1 VANLLAD
8 QPILTLFV
16 VATTGALVGRIRV
29 GGISLG
35 VAAVVFAGLALSA
48 AVPEAELPEEIT
60 VLGLAIF
67 VYTVGLASGP
77 TLRAAL
83 RAEGRRLVLL
93 GVGLLLVTA
102 AVAAAVAVLLGV
114 GGAAAGGA
122 YAGALT
128 NAPTLATIVERL
140 DGDAA
145 DRAVVAFAVTYPIG
159 MIATLLVTARV
170 LAAAGDTPDDGDA
183 GLERITVRV
192 EHDVG
197 DVTGLLRSVD
207 DVEVVRIDRDGR
219 TVLAAPDTTIKRGD
233 EVTLL
238 GSPAGVRHVAEHA
251 GGQRAPDAFDDRRA
265 LDFRP
270 VLVTRHDVAGRTLE
284 DLDLAGRHRARVTRV
299 ARGDIEWLARGDTTL
314 ELGDRVTLVAPP
326 GRLDEVADE
335 LGDSVRGVGDVDVL
349 TLGLGL
355 AAGLALGLV
364 SVPLG
369 PVTLQLGFAGGPLI
383 VGLVLG
389 ARVRTGPLLWQLP
402 QPAANALRQFG
413 LVLFLAGVGTRA
425 GPAFVD
431 ALGSPDAL
439 TWATL
444 GAVVVAIPLT
454 GVLLLRDRFVAAI
467 PDVDDEAVAVGALVA
482 GAATQ
487 PAALALVEARGG
499 SRSDQLGYATLF
511 PLGMVGKVVLG
522 QLLVVVL

>member
-1 VANLLAD
+1 MANLLAD

-16 VATTGALVGRIRV
+16 VATIGALVGRIRI

-35 VAAVVFAGLALSA
+35 IAAVVFAGLALSA
-48 AVPEAELPEEIT
+48 AVPGAELPEEIT

-67 VYTVGLASGP
+67 VYAVGLASGP

-83 RAEGRRLVLL
+83 RAEGRRLALL

-102 AVAAAVAVLLGV
+102 AVAAAVALLLGID
-114 GGAAAGGA
+114 GAATGGA

-140 DGDAA
+140 GSDAA
-145 DRAVVAFAVTYPIG
+145 DRAVVAFAVAYPIG

-170 LAAAGDTPDDGDA
+170 LDTGDDPADDGDE
-183 GLERITVRV
+183 GLKRITVRV
-192 EHDVG
+192 KHHVG

-219 TVLAAPDTTIKRGD
+219 TVLAEPETAIEPGD

-238 GSPAGVRHVAEHA
+238 GSPDGVGHVAEHA
-251 GGQRAPDAFDDRRA
+251 GGQREPDAFSDRRA

-270 VLVTRHDVAGRTLE
+270 VLVTRHHIAGRTLN
-284 DLDLAGRHRARVTRV
+284 DLNLDGRHLARITRV
-299 ARGDIEWLARGDTTL
+299 ARGDVEWLARGDTTL

-326 GRLDEVADE
+326 EHLDEVAAE
-335 LGDSVRGVGDVDVL
+335 LGDSVRGVGEVDVL

-355 AAGLALGLV
+355 AAGLALGLL

-439 TWATL
+439 RWAAL
-444 GAVVVAIPLT
+444 GAVVVAMPLT
-454 GVLLLRDRFVAAI
+454 GVWVLRDLFVAAI
-467 PDVDDEAVAVGALVA
+467 PGVEDKAVAVGALVA
-482 GAATQ
+482 GATTQ

-511 PLGMVGKVVLG
+511 PLGMIGKVVLG
-522 QLLVVVL
+522 QLLVVLL

>member
-1 VANLLAD
+1 VANLLAE

-29 GGISLG
+29 GNISLG

-48 AVPEAELPEEIT
+48 AVPEAELPQELT

-102 AVAAAVAVLLGV
+102 AVAAAVAVLLGI

-140 DGDAA
+140 AGDAA
-145 DRAVVAFAVTYPIG
+145 DRAVVAFAVAYPIG

-170 LAAAGDTPDDGDA
+170 LGAAGDTPDDGDG

-192 EHDVG
+192 EHEVG

-219 TVLAAPDTTIKRGD
+219 TVLATPDTRIKRGD

-238 GSPAGVRHVAEHA
+238 GSPDGVRHVAEHA
-251 GGQRAPDAFDDRRA
+251 GGPRERDAFDDRRA

-270 VLVTRHDVAGRTLE
+270 VLVTRHTVAGRTLD
-284 DLDLAGRHRARVTRV
+284 DLELAGRHRARVTRV

-326 GRLDEVADE
+326 DRLDEVADE
-335 LGDSVRGVGDVDVL
+335 LGDSVRGVGEVDVL

-364 SVPLG
+364 GVPLG

-431 ALGSPDAL
+431 AVGSPDAVA
-439 TWATL
+439 WAVL
-444 GAVVVAIPLT
+444 GVVVVATPLA

-467 PDVDDEAVAVGALVA
+467 PDVEDEAVAVGALVA

-511 PLGMVGKVVLG
+511 PLGMIGKVVLG
-522 QLLVVVL
+522 QLLVVLL